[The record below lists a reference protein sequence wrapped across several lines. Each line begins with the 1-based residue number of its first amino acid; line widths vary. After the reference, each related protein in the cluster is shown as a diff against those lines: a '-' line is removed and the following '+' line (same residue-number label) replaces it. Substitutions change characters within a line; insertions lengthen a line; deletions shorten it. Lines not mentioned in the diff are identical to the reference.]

1 MVDKKDIQ
9 GLIKQGYGYLKYG
22 KYLLMQIIDP
32 TGFRH
37 WLESHIDAITPAAAD
52 KPRQVINIAFTHDG
66 LKTLGMPEASLN
78 TFSREWQESIVTPA
92 RSARLGDT
100 QYNDPREWQW
110 GGPYQDRI
118 DVLWCGFFDSSKACK
133 AWQDTLESQPF
144 LRSITTLDSQQLPQ
158 NKEHFGFRDGISQPA
173 IKGLH
178 NSKDSF
184 NQLPAGEFILGYRN
198 EYDEITP
205 VPTVDT
211 ALDANL
217 QLPTN
222 RQGQSNFG
230 HNGSYLV
237 FRQLQ
242 QDVKA
247 FWQYADQQSIDEYH
261 KSHPQARLLYASK
274 MVGRW
279 PNGNPI
285 APGATAQ
292 PSTGIAHSPDNRFT
306 FETDPDGL
314 GCPIGSHIRRAN
326 PRATFD
332 GQKRTKDALKT
343 SNRHRILRRGRSY
356 GMPLASAMSA
366 ESFLDAEDNGEDRGL
381 LFICLNS
388 DIARQFEFVQ
398 QTWLNNSKFRGLH
411 DEVDPIAGVKPKDQ
425 LTTAHHFSIPGK
437 PFRHRLRKVPP
448 FVQVRGGGYFFL
460 PGIRALK
467 FLATLQTC

>member
-22 KYLLMQIIDP
+22 KYLLMQISDP
-32 TGFRH
+32 AGFRQ
-37 WLESHIDAITPAAAD
+37 WLESHIDQITSAAAD
-52 KPRQVINIAFTHDG
+52 KPHQVINIAFTHQG
-66 LKTLGMPEASLN
+66 LKTLGLPESSLR
-78 TFSREWQESIVTPA
+78 TFAREWQESMVTPE

-100 QYNDPREWQW
+100 QHNDPRDWDW
-110 GGPYQDRI
+110 GGPYQERI
-118 DVLWCGFFDSSKACK
+118 DVLWCGFFDSSKSCN
-133 AWQDTLESQPF
+133 AWQDTMQNLPF
-144 LRSITTLDSQQLPQ
+144 LTAVTAFDSHQLPQ
-158 NKEHFGFRDGISQPA
+158 NKEHFGFRDGVSQPA

-178 NSKDSF
+178 NSKETF
-184 NQLPAGEFILGYRN
+184 NQLAPGEFILGYRN
-198 EYDEITP
+198 EYDE
-205 VPTVDT
+205 VVAGPTVDT
-211 ALDANL
+211 ALDQHL
-217 QLPTN
+217 QLTADK
-222 RQGQSNFG
+222 QGKSYFG

-237 FRQLQ
+237 FRQLR

-247 FWQYADQQSIDEYH
+247 FWEYADQQSIDEYH
-261 KSHPQARLLYASK
+261 KSHPQARLLYAAK

-292 PSTGIAHSPDNRFT
+292 PSAGIAHAPDNSFT
-306 FETDPDGL
+306 FENDKGGL

-332 GQKRTKDALKT
+332 GQKKAKDALKT

-356 GMPLASAMSA
+356 GLPLASAMTGEA
-366 ESFLDAEDNGEDRGL
+366 FLDAEDNGDPRGL

-437 PFRHRLRKVPP
+437 PFRHRLRQVPS
-448 FVQVRGGGYFFL
+448 VVRVRGGAYFFL
-460 PGIRALK
+460 PSIRALK
-467 FLATLQTC
+467 FLAMLP